1 MNNENFTIERNEITY
16 VITDG
21 YPTSFRST
29 TRKSLSPNDEI
40 FIAFPEDNLNVDNPK
55 KRNHRRRHIAE
66 HFGEDLFYLM
76 DEQAATDIAEF
87 IAEKA
92 NTTIYGKT
100 YRDEYEAW
108 REYVVECATARG
120 VNNLLHNISP
130 RIGCNLPNPLES
142 QCWHPSACPK
152 PSWPSCRSKQYLV
165 C

>member
-108 REYVVECATARG
+108 REHVDDPAT
-120 VNNLLHNISP
+120 VSF
-130 RIGCNLPNPLES
+130 
-142 QCWHPSACPK
+142 
-152 PSWPSCRSKQYLV
+152 RSFVMWIRPATHWTAEHFMKEWRKAQERD
-165 C
+165 